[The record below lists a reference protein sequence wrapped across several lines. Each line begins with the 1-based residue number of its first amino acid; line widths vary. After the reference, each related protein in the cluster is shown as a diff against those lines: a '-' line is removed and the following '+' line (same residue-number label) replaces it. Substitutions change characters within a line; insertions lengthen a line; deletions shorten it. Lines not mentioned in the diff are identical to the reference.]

1 MTTPANVVGHTSG
14 LCPVCH
20 QPYSSDPETLTD
32 VAAVDHLA
40 AHGPRA
46 VAFALLVADGHRLL
60 AQGAHDAVTMRARQ
74 LTAHLDVL
82 AREQRAPV
90 TGGDGW

>member
-1 MTTPANVVGHTSG
+1 MTNPPNVVGHTSG

-20 QPYSSDPETLTD
+20 QPYGPEAATVTD
-32 VAAVDHLA
+32 VEAVDHVA

-46 VAFALLVADGHRLL
+46 VAFALLVAEGHRLL
-60 AQGAHDAVTMRARQ
+60 AQGAHDAVTMRAQQ
-74 LTAHLDVL
+74 LATHLDEI